1 MLQKQTDNFTYIA
14 PYITY
19 AARENVFP
27 IWWRFEPV
35 YIL

>member
-1 MLQKQTDNFTYIA
+1 MLQNQTDKCTYIA

-27 IWWRFEPV
+27 VWWRFEMV
-35 YIL
+35 SIL